1 MTKYLILIPVLII
14 WLYLLH
20 VCAKAKLPFW
30 HFFIG
35 SVGLFILLVI
45 YARPVLTDPMARAV
59 AEIASIFGS
68 ITGVFRANFKYG
80 VILIGNAKEVISMQI
95 DFECSGI
102 LEMIVF
108 VSVMAFFKVYTV
120 LERIIVGIL
129 GVAYIMLTNVVRIII
144 ICYVV
149 HFFGPDSFNVA
160 HTLIGRIFFYGAS
173 VILYFLVFTKA
184 QIKRQ
189 KVGSFGY
196 NADNQ

>member
-108 VSVMAFFKVYTV
+108 VSVMAFFQ
-120 LERIIVGIL
+120 GIYCPGENNSRHIGSRL
-129 GVAYIMLTNVVRIII
+129 YYADKCCKNNNHMLRGT
-144 ICYVV
+144 
-149 HFFGPDSFNVA
+149 FFW
-160 HTLIGRIFFYGAS
+160 T
-173 VILYFLVFTKA
+173 
-184 QIKRQ
+184 
-189 KVGSFGY
+189 
-196 NADNQ
+196 